1 MREALKKLGL
11 ESFPMATG
19 GKGIHVV
26 VPLKPERDWD
36 MVKDF
41 AEAIA
46 HMFAEEKPERYLAK
60 ASKAERRG
68 KIFVDYLRN
77 GRGSTAIA
85 PFSSRAR
92 PGAPVAWPLSWASL
106 GRLKNARPATVET
119 ALAMLKRQKSDPWD
133 GYFAA
138 KQSLPRI

>member
-133 GYFAA
+133 EYFAA